1 MKKEKRIKRIT
12 PTPPPPNDY
21 REAWCHKVKP
31 HPIYR
36 GDETGVFG
44 QQPCFADPL
53 KILERMQ
60 EEKELDED

>member
-1 MKKEKRIKRIT
+1 MKTSKMIKRII
-12 PTPPPPNDY
+12 PTPPPPDDY
-21 REAWCHKVKP
+21 REPWCGKAKT

-44 QQPCFADPL
+44 QQPCFHDPA

-60 EEKELDED
+60 EEKEFDSD